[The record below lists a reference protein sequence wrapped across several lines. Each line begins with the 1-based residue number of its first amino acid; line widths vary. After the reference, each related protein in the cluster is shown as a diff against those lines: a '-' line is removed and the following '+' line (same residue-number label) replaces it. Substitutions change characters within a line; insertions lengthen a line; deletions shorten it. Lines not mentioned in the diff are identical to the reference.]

1 MIVIYAEKYSL
12 GRTIAEALGAYK
24 KTVNPKESS
33 IAHWDLNLN
42 GEQAILCHGAGH
54 LCGLAPAEDYDERY
68 KFWNFDNYPIIPE
81 HFITRVKDNNYSRL
95 ACDYVKQFFDK
106 ADLII
111 NATDADREGEL
122 IFAYLYEVLHCTV
135 PYKRVWITDLT
146 PCKIRKAFA
155 ELRSAQEMKPLEN
168 AGRIRSATDWLVGI
182 NTSVVATLKFGG
194 ADNVFAC
201 GRVKMPTL
209 AMIVKRE
216 REISNYIKKPFYK
229 IVANIEANDGA
240 KFTAE
245 AADKYDT
252 ETAAKTAIDEIKS
265 NTAKAIKVEVSQKQT
280 AAPLLYNTTHL
291 LADLSKCT
299 DLTIDMLTKLV
310 QSLYENRLITYP
322 RTSSEHLTDAMKDE
336 TVKII
341 KLLFEMPEFAKYAIP
356 VDKFAPCTRR
366 HYDDSKVDSHTAITP
381 TALVPNDLSGMS
393 ENERKAYTLLALSVI
408 RTVYPKAVTENIK
421 AVFQIDNQLFT
432 AIGTNIINPG
442 WFAVDATPEVTG
454 LPEIVKDN
462 DYKVIGFDV
471 KEGQNEPPKYYTDAT
486 LLTAMELAGNNIT
499 DEQTRSYI
507 KLTKRGLG
515 TAATRQGIIK
525 ELYDKGYIARRTRKN
540 GNAVKS
546 IMPTEKGMYII
557 NTLETI
563 VPDMLS
569 VDMTGDMEMELD
581 KIARGE
587 SDGNNF
593 LYEYKKLVIKWVE
606 QIKNS
611 DTSAMTGNTLICPLC
626 GKPVIKKKV
635 GWCCTGYSKDNPDSC
650 KFYIANEIC
659 GKKISDVIAKELIL
673 KRATSIIKGFTSQS
687 GKSFDAKLIIKDDN
701 TIGFEFPER
710 LKCPI
715 CGKEMVK
722 SSKGWVCTGYKSGCS
737 FFIAGTICGK
747 CITETIAAML
757 CANKRTRIING
768 FTSKAGKAFSAALVV
783 KDGKIDFDFPAK
795 SQKRNK

>member
-24 KTVNPKESS
+24 KTVNPKEPS

-68 KFWNFDNYPIIPE
+68 KFWSFDNYPIIPE

-182 NTSVVATLKFGG
+182 NTSVAATLKFGG

-216 REISNYIKKPFYK
+216 REIRNYIKKPFYK

-341 KLLFEMPEFAKYAIP
+341 KLLFEMPEF
-356 VDKFAPCTRR
+356 
-366 HYDDSKVDSHTAITP
+366 
-381 TALVPNDLSGMS
+381 
-393 ENERKAYTLLALSVI
+393 
-408 RTVYPKAVTENIK
+408 
-421 AVFQIDNQLFT
+421 
-432 AIGTNIINPG
+432 
-442 WFAVDATPEVTG
+442 
-454 LPEIVKDN
+454 
-462 DYKVIGFDV
+462 
-471 KEGQNEPPKYYTDAT
+471 
-486 LLTAMELAGNNIT
+486 LLTNLHPVHV
-499 DEQTRSYI
+499 
-507 KLTKRGLG
+507 
-515 TAATRQGIIK
+515 GI
-525 ELYDKGYIARRTRKN
+525 
-540 GNAVKS
+540 
-546 IMPTEKGMYII
+546 M
-557 NTLETI
+557 
-563 VPDMLS
+563 
-569 VDMTGDMEMELD
+569 MT
-581 KIARGE
+581 
-587 SDGNNF
+587 
-593 LYEYKKLVIKWVE
+593 
-606 QIKNS
+606 
-611 DTSAMTGNTLICPLC
+611 
-626 GKPVIKKKV
+626 
-635 GWCCTGYSKDNPDSC
+635 
-650 KFYIANEIC
+650 
-659 GKKISDVIAKELIL
+659 
-673 KRATSIIKGFTSQS
+673 
-687 GKSFDAKLIIKDDN
+687 AKLIR
-701 TIGFEFPER
+701 TPLLHR
-710 LKCPI
+710 PL
-715 CGKEMVK
+715 
-722 SSKGWVCTGYKSGCS
+722 
-737 FFIAGTICGK
+737 
-747 CITETIAAML
+747 L
-757 CANKRTRIING
+757 CRMI
-768 FTSKAGKAFSAALVV
+768 
-783 KDGKIDFDFPAK
+783 
-795 SQKRNK
+795 

>member
-24 KTVNPKESS
+24 KTVNPKEPS

-68 KFWNFDNYPIIPE
+68 KFWSFDNYPIIPE
-81 HFITRVKDNNYSRL
+81 YFITRVKDNNYSRL
-95 ACDYVKQFFDK
+95 AYDYVKQFFDK

-146 PCKIRKAFA
+146 PFKIRKAFA
-155 ELRSAQEMKPLEN
+155 ELRPAKDMKPLEN

-182 NTSVVATLKFGG
+182 NTSVAATLKFGG
-194 ADNVFAC
+194 TDNVFAC

-216 REISNYIKKPFYK
+216 REIRNYVKKPFYK
-229 IVANIEANDGA
+229 IVANIEATDGA

-252 ETAAKTAIDEIKS
+252 ETAAKAVIDEIKL
-265 NTAKAIKVEVSQKQT
+265 NTAKAIKVEVLQKQT

-356 VDKFAPCTRR
+356 VDNFAPCTRR

-393 ENERKAYTLLALSVI
+393 ENERKAYTLLALSII
-408 RTVYPKAVTENIK
+408 RTVYPKAVTENVK

-432 AIGTNIINPG
+432 ATGTNIINPG

-557 NTLETI
+557 NTLEKI

-593 LYEYKKLVIKWVE
+593 LNEYKKLVIKWVE

-611 DTSAMTGNTLICPLC
+611 GTSAMTGNTLICPLC

-635 GWCCTGYSKDNPDSC
+635 GWCCTGYSKDDPDSC

-722 SSKGWVCTGYKSGCS
+722 SSKGWACTGYKSGCS

>member
-24 KTVNPKESS
+24 KTVNPKEPSM
-33 IAHWDLNLN
+33 AHWSLNLN
-42 GEQAILCHGAGH
+42 GEEAILCHGAGH
-54 LCGLAPAEDYDERY
+54 LCCLAPPEDYDERY
-68 KFWNFDNYPIIPE
+68 KAWSFDTYPIVPE
-81 HFITRVKDNNYSRL
+81 HFITRIKDDNYSRL

-146 PCKIRKAFA
+146 PFKIRKAFV

-182 NTSVVATLKFGG
+182 NTSVAATLKFG
-194 ADNVFAC
+194 DSNNVFAC

-216 REISNYIKKPFYK
+216 REIKNYIKKPFYK
-229 IVANIEANDGA
+229 VTALLEASNTT
-240 KFTAE
+240 FTAE
-245 AADKYDT
+245 MNERYETKEAANAVIKSISSR
-252 ETAAKTAIDEIKS
+252 TAATVDITS
-265 NTAKAIKVEVSQKQT
+265 NKKQIS
-280 AAPLLYNTTHL
+280 APLLYNTTHL

-310 QSLYENRLITYP
+310 QSLYEHRLITYP
-322 RTSSEHLTDAMKDE
+322 RTSSEHLTEAMKEE

-341 KLLFEMPEFAKYAIP
+341 NVLFEMPEFAKYAIP
-356 VDKFAPCTRR
+356 IGDFAPFTRR
-366 HYDDSKVDSHTAITP
+366 HYDDSKVDSHTAMIP
-381 TALVPNDLSGMS
+381 TTLVPNNLRSMS
-393 ENERKAYTLLALSVI
+393 ENERKAYTLLALSLI
-408 RTVYPKAVTENIK
+408 RTVYPKAETESVK
-421 AVFQIDNQLFT
+421 ADIMIGEKAFT
-432 AIGTNIINPG
+432 ATGTNILTPG
-442 WFAVDATPEVTG
+442 WYAVDAMPEVKG
-454 LPEIVKDN
+454 LPELQKGNYYNVM
-462 DYKVIGFDV
+462 GFEV
-471 KEGQNEPPKYYTDAT
+471 VEGQNEPPKYYTDAT
-486 LLTAMELAGNNIT
+486 LLTAMELAGDNIE
-499 DEQTRSYI
+499 DEQTRNLI
-507 KLTKRGLG
+507 KLEKRGLG

-525 ELYDKGYIARRTRKN
+525 ELYEKGYIARRTRKN
-540 GNAVKS
+540 GNMIKG

-557 NTLETI
+557 DALEKT

-581 KIARGE
+581 KIARGK
-587 SDGNNF
+587 SDGNDF
-593 LYEYKKLVIKWVE
+593 LNNYKKLVTKWVE
-606 QIKNS
+606 LIKNS
-611 DTSAMTGNTLICPLC
+611 DTSAMASNTLVCPLC
-626 GKPVIKKKV
+626 GKPLIKKKV

-650 KFYIANEIC
+650 RFYIANEIC
-659 GKKISDVIAKELIL
+659 GKKISDETAKELTL
-673 KRATSIIKGFTSQS
+673 KRSTSIIKGFTSQS
-687 GKSFDAKLIIKDDN
+687 GKTFDAKLIIKADN

-715 CGKEMVK
+715 CGKEMIK

-737 FFIAGTICGK
+737 FFISGTICGK
-747 CITETIAAML
+747 SITETIAAML

-783 KDGKIDFDFPAK
+783 KDGKIDFDFPAQ
-795 SQKRNK
+795 SQKRSK

>member
-1 MIVIYAEKYSL
+1 
-12 GRTIAEALGAYK
+12 
-24 KTVNPKESS
+24 
-33 IAHWDLNLN
+33 
-42 GEQAILCHGAGH
+42 
-54 LCGLAPAEDYDERY
+54 
-68 KFWNFDNYPIIPE
+68 
-81 HFITRVKDNNYSRL
+81 
-95 ACDYVKQFFDK
+95 
-106 ADLII
+106 
-111 NATDADREGEL
+111 
-122 IFAYLYEVLHCTV
+122 
-135 PYKRVWITDLT
+135 
-146 PCKIRKAFA
+146 
-155 ELRSAQEMKPLEN
+155 
-168 AGRIRSATDWLVGI
+168 
-182 NTSVVATLKFGG
+182 
-194 ADNVFAC
+194 
-201 GRVKMPTL
+201 
-209 AMIVKRE
+209 
-216 REISNYIKKPFYK
+216 
-229 IVANIEANDGA
+229 
-240 KFTAE
+240 
-245 AADKYDT
+245 
-252 ETAAKTAIDEIKS
+252 
-265 NTAKAIKVEVSQKQT
+265 
-280 AAPLLYNTTHL
+280 
-291 LADLSKCT
+291 
-299 DLTIDMLTKLV
+299 
-310 QSLYENRLITYP
+310 
-322 RTSSEHLTDAMKDE
+322 
-336 TVKII
+336 
-341 KLLFEMPEFAKYAIP
+341 MPEFAKYAIP
-356 VDKFAPCTRR
+356 VDNFAPCTRR

-393 ENERKAYTLLALSVI
+393 ENERKAYTLLALSII
-408 RTVYPKAVTENIK
+408 RTVYPKAVTENVK

-432 AIGTNIINPG
+432 ATGTNIINPG

-557 NTLETI
+557 NTLEKI

-593 LYEYKKLVIKWVE
+593 LNEYKKLVIKWVE

-722 SSKGWVCTGYKSGCS
+722 SSKGWVCTGYRSGCS

>member
-68 KFWNFDNYPIIPE
+68 KFWSFDNYPIIPE
-81 HFITRVKDNNYSRL
+81 YFITRVKDNNYSRL

-146 PCKIRKAFA
+146 PYKIRKAFA

-182 NTSVVATLKFGG
+182 NTSVAATLKFGG
-194 ADNVFAC
+194 TDNVFAC

-216 REISNYIKKPFYK
+216 REIRNYVKKPFYK
-229 IVANIEANDGA
+229 IVANIEATDGA

-252 ETAAKTAIDEIKS
+252 ETAAKAVIDEIKL
-265 NTAKAIKVEVSQKQT
+265 NTAKAIKVEVLQKQT

-356 VDKFAPCTRR
+356 VDNFAPCTRR

-381 TALVPNDLSGMS
+381 TALVSNDLSGMS
-393 ENERKAYTLLALSVI
+393 ENERKAYTLLALSII
-408 RTVYPKAVTENIK
+408 RTVYPKAVTENVK

-432 AIGTNIINPG
+432 ATGTNIINPG

-462 DYKVIGFDV
+462 NYKVIGFDV

-557 NTLETI
+557 NTLEKI

-593 LYEYKKLVIKWVE
+593 LNEYKKLVIKWVE

-715 CGKEMVK
+715 CGKEMIK
-722 SSKGWVCTGYKSGCS
+722 SSKGWVCTGYKNGCS
-737 FFIAGTICGK
+737 FFISGTICGK
-747 CITETIAAML
+747 CITDTIAAML

-768 FTSKAGKAFSAALVV
+768 FTSKSGKAFSAALVV

>member
-24 KTVNPKESS
+24 KTVNPKEPS
-33 IAHWDLNLN
+33 IAHWSLNLN
-42 GEQAILCHGAGH
+42 GEEAILCHGAGH
-54 LCGLAPAEDYDERY
+54 LCGLAPAEDYNESY
-68 KFWNFDNYPIIPE
+68 KFWSFDNYPIIPE

-95 ACDYVKQFFDK
+95 AYDYVKQFFDK

-146 PCKIRKAFA
+146 PFKIRKAFA
-155 ELRSAQEMKPLEN
+155 ELRPAKDMKPLEN

-182 NTSVVATLKFGG
+182 NTSVAATLKFGG
-194 ADNVFAC
+194 TDNVFAC

-216 REISNYIKKPFYK
+216 REIRNYVKKPFYK
-229 IVANIEANDGA
+229 IVANIEATDGA

-252 ETAAKTAIDEIKS
+252 ETAAKAVIDEIKL
-265 NTAKAIKVEVSQKQT
+265 NTAKAIKVEVLQKQT

-356 VDKFAPCTRR
+356 VDNFAPCTRR

-393 ENERKAYTLLALSVI
+393 ENERKAYTLLALSII
-408 RTVYPKAVTENIK
+408 RTVYPKAVTENVK

-432 AIGTNIINPG
+432 ATGTNIISPG
-442 WFAVDATPEVTG
+442 WFAVDATPKVIG

-471 KEGQNEPPKYYTDAT
+471 KEGQNEPPKS
-486 LLTAMELAGNNIT
+486 LTAIEL
-499 DEQTRSYI
+499 RLYI
-507 KLTKRGLG
+507 
-515 TAATRQGIIK
+515 
-525 ELYDKGYIARRTRKN
+525 
-540 GNAVKS
+540 
-546 IMPTEKGMYII
+546 
-557 NTLETI
+557 
-563 VPDMLS
+563 
-569 VDMTGDMEMELD
+569 
-581 KIARGE
+581 
-587 SDGNNF
+587 
-593 LYEYKKLVIKWVE
+593 
-606 QIKNS
+606 
-611 DTSAMTGNTLICPLC
+611 
-626 GKPVIKKKV
+626 
-635 GWCCTGYSKDNPDSC
+635 
-650 KFYIANEIC
+650 
-659 GKKISDVIAKELIL
+659 
-673 KRATSIIKGFTSQS
+673 
-687 GKSFDAKLIIKDDN
+687 LIIKSLDSKLGYCFKSFNDLADELRIKRDTAMKIISNLVNLRLIRKQRKMRYDN
-701 TIGFEFPER
+701 
-710 LKCPI
+710 
-715 CGKEMVK
+715 
-722 SSKGWVCTGYKSGCS
+722 SKVYADNSYSTKVIR
-737 FFIAGTICGK
+737 FI
-747 CITETIAAML
+747 
-757 CANKRTRIING
+757 R
-768 FTSKAGKAFSAALVV
+768 
-783 KDGKIDFDFPAK
+783 
-795 SQKRNK
+795 KRNKPGSHPGLISFKNIHKHTDNPTITELNSLRNYNNAIGGICQVGKCVYCIVFLKNRGSPPNLRSIQYPVILPSERQNIFYIRI